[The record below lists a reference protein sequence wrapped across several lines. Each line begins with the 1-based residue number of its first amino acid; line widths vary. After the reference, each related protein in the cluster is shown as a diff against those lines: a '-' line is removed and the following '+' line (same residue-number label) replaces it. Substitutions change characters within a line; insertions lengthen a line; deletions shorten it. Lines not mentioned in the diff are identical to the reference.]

1 MSNYELGVI
10 GGMGPLATSMFYER
24 IIERT
29 LANCDQEHLNMIIF
43 NHATMPDRTK
53 AILSGEHQM
62 FLEQMKSDLN
72 AMETLGVSYIAIP
85 CNTSHYFMEQIKAM
99 TYLKVIDMVEETALA
114 IRQRFGVGARVG
126 ILATHG
132 TIFSGTYEKACTAND
147 LIYIKP
153 NPKMQD
159 QVMKVIYDIK
169 ADCFA
174 DVHEFESIVM
184 SMVNDYQCDA
194 VILACTELSIIQL
207 GKVASSFCVDAMDVL
222 VEKSIVYAGKKVKD
236 HVE

>member
-1 MSNYELGVI
+1 MSNYKLGVI

-29 LANCDQEHLNMIIF
+29 YANCDQEHLNLIIF

-53 AILSGEHQM
+53 AILSGEHQP

-72 AMETLGVSYIAIP
+72 AMEALGVSYIAIP
-85 CNTSHYFMEQIKAM
+85 CNTSHYFMDQIKAM
-99 TYLKVIDMVEETALA
+99 TYLNVIDMVEETALA
-114 IRQRFGVGARVG
+114 IRQKFGESARVG

-132 TIFSGTYEKACTAND
+132 TIFSGTYEKACLAND
-147 LIYIKP
+147 LIYVKP

-184 SMVNDYQCDA
+184 SMVNDYHCDA

-207 GKVASSFCVDAMDVL
+207 GEVASSFCVDAMDVL
-222 VEKSIVYAGKKVKD
+222 VEKSIVYAGKKLKD

>member
-1 MSNYELGVI
+1 MSNYELGII

-29 LANCDQEHLNMIIF
+29 EASCDQEHLNLIIF

-53 AILSGEHQM
+53 AILSGEHQA
-62 FLEQMKSDLN
+62 FLDQIKSDLN
-72 AMETLGVSYIAIP
+72 AMESLGVSHIAIP
-85 CNTSHYFMEQIKAM
+85 CNTSHYFMEQMKAM
-99 TYLKVIDMVEETALA
+99 THLKIIDMVEETANA
-114 IRQRFGVGARVG
+114 IKLKYGKGARVG

-132 TIFSGTYEKACTAND
+132 TIFTGTYEKACIANE
-147 LIYIKP
+147 LIYVKP
-153 NPKMQD
+153 NPKLQD

-184 SMVNDYQCDA
+184 SMVKDYNCDA

-207 GKVASSFCVDAMDVL
+207 GEAASHYCVDAMDVL
-222 VEKSIVYAGKKVKD
+222 VEKSIEYSGKRYKR
-236 HVE
+236 